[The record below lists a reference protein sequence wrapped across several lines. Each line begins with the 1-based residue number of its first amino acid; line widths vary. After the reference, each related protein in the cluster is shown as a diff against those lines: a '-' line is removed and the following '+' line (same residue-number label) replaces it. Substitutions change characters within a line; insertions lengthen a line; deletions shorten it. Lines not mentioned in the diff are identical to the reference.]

1 MNGLDDRLM
10 GGFRIILSKSLGNR
24 FLHSSLYVVVNF
36 VSQYRFRGRRLGALA
51 LSNESGI

>member
-24 FLHSSLYVVVNF
+24 FLHPSLYMW
-36 VSQYRFRGRRLGALA
+36 SSILLASTDLEEGA
-51 LSNESGI
+51 SVR